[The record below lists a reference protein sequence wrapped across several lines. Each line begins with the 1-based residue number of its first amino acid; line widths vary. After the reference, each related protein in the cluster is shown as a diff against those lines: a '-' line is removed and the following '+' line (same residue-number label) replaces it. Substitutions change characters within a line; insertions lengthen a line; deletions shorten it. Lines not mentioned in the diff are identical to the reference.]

1 MALTRYTKIPYM
13 KPILSARLPGTS
25 VLNAKI
31 ASKIIYDEGDPLAFG
46 LLIITESTEY
56 TLGPGHRS
64 KLPPIGSHK
73 YQYSITTGNLIEKD
87 GKKYYEVYPELYDY
101 KQARILSAAF
111 KMIKESDAI
120 PSGKDSNKS
129 DVSSFVLSK
138 LHPFHAARLQQQRT
152 KQG

>member
-1 MALTRYTKIPYM
+1 MALTRYTKVPYM

-101 KQARILSAAF
+101 KQARILSSAF

-120 PSGKDSNKS
+120 PSRKDSNKS
-129 DVSSFVLSK
+129 DVSSFVLSE